1 MILNCIA
8 IDDEPPAL
16 DLLCRFIRQTPFLI
30 LGASF
35 SNGIE
40 SLRFINENNV
50 DLIFVDIQM
59 PDLSGIDL
67 ARILKGRNTINA
79 PSVVFTTA
87 FDQFALEGY
96 KVDAVDYLL
105 KPFGYQEFLRAAN
118 KGLKWTEF
126 NVSPFSIKPKDEDVI
141 YLKVNSQKVKILCQ
155 DIVYIEG
162 LKDYAKIHLNTS
174 EKSILTLITLKA
186 MEDKLPKGRFM
197 RIHNSFIV
205 SLDKISSVTKNTVFL
220 NKTMLPVSDKFKE
233 QFNKFINRW
242 Q

>member
-16 DLLCRFIRQTPFLI
+16 DLLCRFIQQTPFLI

-40 SLRFINENNV
+40 SLRYINENNV
-50 DLIFVDIQM
+50 DVIFLDIQM
-59 PDLSGIDL
+59 PDLSGIEL
-67 ARILKGRNTINA
+67 ARILKGRNTINTT
-79 PSVVFTTA
+79 SIIFTTA

-105 KPFGYQEFLRAAN
+105 KPFGYQEFLRAAH
-118 KGLKWTEF
+118 KALKWAEL
-126 NVSPFSIKPKDEDVI
+126 NVNSLSIKPKDEDVI
-141 YLKVNSQKVKILCQ
+141 YLKVDSQKVKIPCQ
-155 DIVYIEG
+155 DIIYIEG

-174 EKSILTLITLKA
+174 EKSIVTLITLKA

-205 SLDKISSVTKNTVFL
+205 SLDKISSVTKTTVFL

-233 QFNKFINRW
+233 EFSKFINRW

>member
-16 DLLCRFIRQTPFLI
+16 DLLCRFIGQTPFLI

-35 SNGIE
+35 FNGIE
-40 SLRFINENNV
+40 SLRYINENNV
-50 DLIFVDIQM
+50 DVIFLDIQM

-67 ARILKGRNTINA
+67 ARILKGRNSIYTPAII
-79 PSVVFTTA
+79 FTTA

-96 KVDAVDYLL
+96 RVDAVDYLL
-105 KPFGYQEFLRAAN
+105 KPFSYHEFLRAAN
-118 KGLKWTEF
+118 KALKWVELHL
-126 NVSPFSIKPKDEDVI
+126 KPLASRPKEEDVI
-141 YLKVNSQKVKILCQ
+141 YLKVDAQKVRILCQ
-155 DIVYIEG
+155 DIIYIEG
-162 LKDYAKIHLNTS
+162 LKDYAKIHLTS

-186 MEDKLPKGRFM
+186 LEDKLPKGRFM

-205 SLDKISSVTKNTVFL
+205 SLDKINSVTKNTVFL
-220 NKTMLPVSDKFKE
+220 NKTVLPVSDKFKE
-233 QFNKFINRW
+233 EFSKFINRW

>member
-16 DLLCRFIRQTPFLI
+16 DLLCRFIQQTPFLI

-40 SLRFINENNV
+40 SLRYINENNV
-50 DLIFVDIQM
+50 AVIFLDIQM
-59 PDLSGIDL
+59 PDLSGIEL
-67 ARILKGRNTINA
+67 ARILKGRNTINTPA
-79 PSVVFTTA
+79 IIFTTA
-87 FDQFALEGY
+87 FDQFALEGF

-118 KGLKWTEF
+118 KALKWAEL
-126 NVSPFSIKPKDEDVI
+126 NVNSLSIKPKDEDVI
-141 YLKVNSQKVKILCQ
+141 YLKVDSQKVKIPCQ
-155 DIVYIEG
+155 DIIYIEG

-205 SLDKISSVTKNTVFL
+205 SLDKISSVTKTTVFL

-233 QFNKFINRW
+233 EFSKFIDRW

>member
-16 DLLCRFIRQTPFLI
+16 DLLCRYIQQTPFLI
-30 LGASF
+30 LGASI

-40 SLRFINENNV
+40 SLRYINENDV
-50 DLIFVDIQM
+50 DLIFLDIQM
-59 PDLSGIDL
+59 PDLSGIEL
-67 ARILKGRNTINA
+67 ARILKGRNTSNTPAII
-79 PSVVFTTA
+79 FTTA

-105 KPFGYQEFLRAAN
+105 KPFGYLEFLRAAN
-118 KGLKWTEF
+118 KALKWAQL
-126 NVSPFSIKPKDEDVI
+126 NGNSLSIKPKDEDVI
-141 YLKVNSQKVKILCQ
+141 YLKVDSQRIKIPCQ
-155 DIVYIEG
+155 DIIYIEG

-205 SLDKISSVTKNTVFL
+205 SLDKISSVTKTTVFL

-233 QFNKFINRW
+233 EFSKFINKW